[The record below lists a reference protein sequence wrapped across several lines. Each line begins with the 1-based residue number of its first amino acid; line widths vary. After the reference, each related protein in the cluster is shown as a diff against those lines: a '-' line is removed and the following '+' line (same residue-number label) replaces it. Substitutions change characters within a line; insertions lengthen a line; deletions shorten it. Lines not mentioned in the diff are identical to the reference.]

1 MLCYEAVGY
10 DVFLFV
16 LVRTVRIGIVIHI
29 KSSLTKETVCGTTA
43 SQVMRCVSWE
53 GSNPDNWV
61 DTANPKTS
69 VSQFP
74 LKGIFFLQGFFRDL
88 SLHLSLFYISQIKN
102 LTVVGLVAVLA
113 LPDEVGFLLGFGGSH
128 SLPQARHAHQ
138 PQQSPDPQFQFP
150 SLFCWNVHCYTWKE
164 SFLHFTAIVNLNDL
178 EQIYL
183 FSSHVFSV
191 QKGESSSHW
200 VNHLAFKGFV
210 MMVPGGLSL
219 IRWPMRRTS

>member
-1 MLCYEAVGY
+1 MDEPSNFTDRSAYQHPAARVKDLTVPCSSLVSLFGAPKAWVGSHTTFPSRAWNVYKLNMLCYEAVGY

-53 GSNPDNWV
+53 GSNPDNRV

-69 VSQFP
+69 ASQSP
-74 LKGIFFLQGFFRDL
+74 LKGIFFLQDFFRDL
-88 SLHLSLFYISQIKN
+88 SLHLSLFYISQTKN
-102 LTVVGLVAVLA
+102 LIVVGLVAVLA

-138 PQQSPDPQFQFP
+138 QQQSPDPQFQFP
-150 SLFCWNVHCYTWKE
+150 SLFCWNVHCYT
-164 SFLHFTAIVNLNDL
+164 L
-178 EQIYL
+178 
-183 FSSHVFSV
+183 
-191 QKGESSSHW
+191 
-200 VNHLAFKGFV
+200 
-210 MMVPGGLSL
+210 
-219 IRWPMRRTS
+219 